1 MNYFDD
7 FTMDFTHDLTVNGE
21 HDGET
26 TTAAH
31 RTSITYSSYAHQHME
46 VNLSDV
52 RPIC

>member
-1 MNYFDD
+1 
-7 FTMDFTHDLTVNGE
+7 MDFTHDLTVNDE

-26 TTAAH
+26 STSA

-52 RPIC
+52 RPVC